1 MTKQLA
7 LQVLERLE
15 QLDIENH
22 ALRVLILMT
31 RHNVDTEKIDELL
44 AETVRQTSV
53 RSVVREK
60 WLPLRQQVE
69 EEPNAEE
76 ALRQVLL
83 KLPISKKVN

>member
-53 RSVVREK
+53 RSVVHEK